1 MSGYTFINKNGAV
14 LHVPETT
21 VWTLV
26 PSSDGNVNLLL
37 NSSSDDP
44 AMRFTGFASPERA
57 GTACILAADE
67 VLRTGAV
74 MFKDGDVVVSDVQS

>member
-44 AMRFTGFASPERA
+44 AMRFTGFASLERA
-57 GTACILAADE
+57 RTACILAANE
-67 VLRTGAV
+67 VLRTGVV
-74 MFKDGDVVVSDVQS
+74 MFKDDAV